1 MTDSTSSTT
10 GNDAHGAAAR
20 RSGAPSPDGGREVTG
35 AFEREA
41 YAAATSRGY
50 GNAMGRGF
58 ELAMTLLV
66 MVGIGLLVDAI
77 FGTGPLFVIVLSVL
91 GFSGITVKLWLGY
104 DQEMRREEE
113 GAIWNRH
120 KEQAA

>member
-58 ELAMTLLV
+58 ELAITLAV
-66 MVGIGLLVDAI
+66 MVGLGWLADRVFDTA
-77 FGTGPLFVIVLSVL
+77 PLMIIVFSVL
-91 GFSGITVKLWLGY
+91 GFAGIAVKLWIGY
-104 DQEMRREEE
+104 DLEMRKHED
-113 GAIWNRH
+113 GAVWNRQP
-120 KEQAA
+120 EAAK